1 MIVATI
7 ALFAAGLSEDVAG
20 KPDPKAKVC
29 KYQKQTGTRF
39 AKKTCRSSE
48 EWEAIAEQ
56 ARRVAA
62 ESFNKPVISI
72 EKGS

>member
-7 ALFAAGLSEDVAG
+7 ALFTAGLSDDVAA
-20 KPDPKAKVC
+20 KPDPQQRVC
-29 KYQKQTGTRF
+29 KHQKQTGTRF
-39 AKKTCRSSE
+39 AKKTCRTRA
-48 EWEAIAEQ
+48 EWEAVTEAS
-56 ARRVAA
+56 RREAA

>member
-7 ALFAAGLSEDVAG
+7 ALLAAGPSDDVAA
-20 KPDPKAKVC
+20 KPDPQQQVC
-29 KYQKQTGTRF
+29 KHQKQTGTRF
-39 AKKTCRSSE
+39 TKKTCRTRE
-48 EWEAIAEQ
+48 QWEAIAEA
-56 ARRVAA
+56 ARREAA